1 MGFDKRAT
9 SASKSRCGMPL
20 RLREDV
26 CPMTCAGCMFYETA
40 REALER
46 FSRTADHRFFRIRA
60 HTDRPD
66 LLGTDETSPT
76 SIDVRAVP
84 YSAPP
89 HRAADTHLQ
98 ATAFHRQFARAIG
111 APALNSVR
119 RCFVFGF
126 EHRRDSNSSSLFF

>member
-1 MGFDKRAT
+1 MSDDMCGLACFMRQHAKRLSGF
-9 SASKSRCGMPL
+9 
-20 RLREDV
+20 REQRITV
-26 CPMTCAGCMFYETA
+26 
-40 REALER
+40 
-46 FSRTADHRFFRIRA
+46 FFRIRA

>member
-1 MGFDKRAT
+1 MSDDMCGLACFMRQHAKRLSGFREQRITVFFVFARIPIDQTCLVLTKR
-9 SASKSRCGMPL
+9 
-20 RLREDV
+20 
-26 CPMTCAGCMFYETA
+26 
-40 REALER
+40 
-46 FSRTADHRFFRIRA
+46 
-60 HTDRPD
+60 RP
-66 LLGTDETSPT
+66 
-76 SIDVRAVP
+76 VP

-126 EHRRDSNSSSLFF
+126 EHRRDSNSSSLFFCSVDSVLMYPHPFVFSQWFLISGLKTRTI

>member
-1 MGFDKRAT
+1 
-9 SASKSRCGMPL
+9 
-20 RLREDV
+20 
-26 CPMTCAGCMFYETA
+26 MFYETA

-126 EHRRDSNSSSLFF
+126 DVSPSVCFLPVVSYFGFEDQNDLNSCRLFSQTLDSVF